1 MARTPSLGIFK
12 QQKYKKI
19 TINDGKGQ
27 DGQGTP
33 AGHLSP
39 ASTDGLANNAEAVL
53 SFFHV
58 PSESD
63 VFFKSFIT
71 TFAESYNCDWNP
83 DTVFGRTDPIY
94 TFKNT
99 TRSITLGWKIPAET
113 IINIPII
120 VLNETVSLQ
129 INHPNSTAQIKNTYS
144 NGATI

>member
-53 SFFHV
+53 SFFSSKGSAEKAV
-58 PSESD
+58 KKASVENN
-63 VFFKSFIT
+63 VTKRNFFEK
-71 TFAESYNCDWNP
+71 
-83 DTVFGRTDPIY
+83 
-94 TFKNT
+94 
-99 TRSITLGWKIPAET
+99 
-113 IINIPII
+113 NIPG
-120 VLNETVSLQ
+120 LL
-129 INHPNSTAQIKNTYS
+129 
-144 NGATI
+144 